1 MALMIPD
8 AANMRVRN
16 TVALCNIHQ
25 RLTGLRLSL
34 NAQDDFRLQFCCY
47 RSLSAPQKSGRSVLH
62 AVRSVLLWRS
72 PIEVCFAVVQR
83 VAIQMAG
90 DVGVRWLWP
99 GEGKQHKLVYW
110 LLHFRIIACSGIY
123 IHVPITVM

>member
-1 MALMIPD
+1 MAQMIPD

-16 TVALCNIHQ
+16 TVALCNFYQ
-25 RLTGLRLSL
+25 PLTRSRLSL

-47 RSLSAPQKSGRSVLH
+47 RSLSAPQTSGSSVLH

-72 PIEVCFAVVQR
+72 PSEVCFAVVQR

-90 DVGVRWLWP
+90 DMGVRWLWP
-99 GEGKQHKLVYW
+99 GEGKQHKLVYL
-110 LLHFRIIACSGIY
+110 LLHFRIIAYSGVY
-123 IHVPITVM
+123 IHVPIAVM